1 MSSIIFVPSSGF
13 GIPFFRGIAAA
24 GSNQLSI
31 SNAPNPGTGPVLPI
45 SFLSGINPFTSTTAT
60 NWTNNWQPYLS
71 AVFSCNAVSNITVTF
86 SKITI
91 TPTFVSGGWFLGA
104 VHPNSNIYFAPYNA
118 TNGILCLNPN
128 TSVTSLVGVNSGI
141 SYAGSAKWYTGC
153 LGPDSNIYFFPWQTK
168 TTILKYI
175 PSTDTASEITIT
187 GTGGSYAG
195 LGYRGAVLAS
205 DGRIYSPPYNATTV
219 FWYNPVTNTS
229 GNITS
234 DSSSA
239 KRYEG
244 AAIGANGNIY
254 FSPLTAQL
262 PLLKLNLSTNTTS
275 VTIAT
280 GVSATNTYRGAASLA
295 ANGNLYFPPNST
307 NTPVICM
314 TSNESVSL
322 LSVTSGTGYRDSF
335 LGPDGNIYVI
345 PSGNPLNAIRVATSN
360 NSISTLT
367 NSATP
372 TTQFNSQGGNMGL
385 DGNIYVNTSAN
396 NTILKI
402 QFNNVRYPFDS
413 NYILSPHVNRH

>member
-60 NWTNNWQPYLS
+60 NWTNNWKPYLD

-168 TTILKYI
+168 ATILKYI

-187 GTGGSYAG
+187 GTGGSYTG

-205 DGRIYSPPYNATTV
+205 DGRIYSSPYGATTV

-229 GNITS
+229 SNITS

-254 FSPLTAQL
+254 FSPLVAQL
-262 PLLKLNLSTNTTS
+262 PLLKLNLS
-275 VTIAT
+275 I
-280 GVSATNTYRGAASLA
+280 
-295 ANGNLYFPPNST
+295 
-307 NTPVICM
+307 
-314 TSNESVSL
+314 
-322 LSVTSGTGYRDSF
+322 D
-335 LGPDGNIYVI
+335 
-345 PSGNPLNAIRVATSN
+345 N
-360 NSISTLT
+360 NSRLCIT
-367 NSATP
+367 
-372 TTQFNSQGGNMGL
+372 
-385 DGNIYVNTSAN
+385 
-396 NTILKI
+396 
-402 QFNNVRYPFDS
+402 
-413 NYILSPHVNRH
+413 

>member
-24 GSNQLSI
+24 GSNTLSI

-60 NWTNNWQPYLS
+60 NWTNNWKPYLD

-91 TPTFVSGGWFLGA
+91 TPAFVAGGWFLGA

-128 TSVTSLVGVNSGI
+128 TGVTSLVGVNSGI

-153 LGPDSNIYFFPWQTK
+153 LGPDSNIYFFPTLK
-168 TTILKYI
+168 ATILKYI

-187 GTGGSYAG
+187 ETGGSYASQ
-195 LGYRGAVLAS
+195 GYRGAVLAS
-205 DGRIYSPPYNATTV
+205 DGRIYSSPYNATTV

-229 GNITS
+229 SNITS
-234 DSSSA
+234 ASSGA
-239 KRYEG
+239 NRYEG

-254 FSPLTAQL
+254 MSPLTAQL
-262 PLLKLNLSTNTTS
+262 PLLKLDLSTGTTS
-275 VTIAT
+275 TAITT

-295 ANGNLYFPPNST
+295 TNGNLYFPPNST

-322 LSVTSGTGYRDSF
+322 LSVTSATGYRDSF

-345 PSGNPLNAIRVATSN
+345 PSGNPLYVIRVATSN

-402 QFNNVRYPFDS
+402 QFNNVKYPFDS